1 MSIEATRAQTW
12 LLIGAVNGF
21 LSVALGAFAAH
32 GLSDS
37 LSERFLGAFE
47 KGVDYQAMHA
57 LALLATGI
65 LTLHRPDLKA
75 LHWSGLLFTSG
86 IVLFS
91 GSLYALALSGIGL
104 FGAITP
110 LGGSAF
116 LIGWLALAW
125 AAWKLVDP
133 PS

>member
-1 MSIEATRAQTW
+1 MSIEATRPQTW
-12 LLIGAVNGF
+12 LLLGAVNGF

-32 GLSDS
+32 GLSGS
-37 LSERFLGAFE
+37 LSERFLDAFE

-57 LALLATGI
+57 LALLAIGI

-75 LHWSGLLFTSG
+75 LHWSGLLFTGG

-91 GSLYALALSGIGL
+91 GSLYTLALSGIGIL
-104 FGAITP
+104 GAITP

-116 LIGWLALAW
+116 LTGWLALAW
-125 AAWKLVDP
+125 AAGKMGDP
-133 PS
+133 AS